1 MRIAIRK
8 YSYLFLA
15 CCLMSCSAHSWS
27 DKYKTF
33 KQNIIYNIANY
44 FGEVAYTHYSSNNYL
59 EAINYCEHKIELLEI
74 LIEEQNDTCTSTH
87 LTNYLSALNDLGY
100 LYSLN
105 NDYIHAEKYYLE
117 VLKIRKSTYGTKN
130 PDYATALSN
139 LGLLYAQNGNLTNAE
154 KYYLEALE
162 IRKEFHDDC
171 TLLLGILGTLYS
183 EMADFQKAEQCYTE
197 ALEIRKTSLGVNH
210 PDYAISLSN
219 LGTLYSKVGD
229 SQKAE
234 KYYLEALN
242 IRKSVLGVNHLD
254 YALSLNNLG
263 SYYLNMGDY
272 AQAEKYYIEAL
283 EIRKSSLEV
292 NHLDYAISLNNLGTL
307 YSKMGDF
314 QKAEEYY
321 VESLNIRKSVLGI
334 NHSDYAVSLHNL
346 ASHYH
351 DIGNY
356 KKAEKYYL
364 EALEIRK
371 STIGINHPD
380 YALSLNNL
388 GAIYA
393 ENGNFTKAKECYL
406 EAADIHYSIYGEF
419 HLKYATSLNNL
430 GSIYSDIGDY
440 KQAEKYYLEAL
451 NIRKSVL
458 GVNHPDYALSLNNL
472 GSIYSDIGDYKQA
485 EKYYLEALKIRKS
498 VLGINH
504 PDYALS
510 LNNLGSYYLNVGDY
524 AQAEKCYIEA
534 LEIRRLS
541 LGVNHPDYAVS
552 LHNLGTYY
560 SDIGNYK
567 KAETYYLEALEI
579 RKASFG
585 VNHPVYAISLSNL
598 GTLYSEVGNSPKA
611 EKYYL
616 KALELYKS
624 SIGTNNIEYAQ
635 LVDNVGGYYLSI
647 KDYDKSKKFHN
658 EALDIHKSIFGSNHP
673 NYALSL
679 NNLGVVYSYEK
690 EYAIAEKYYL
700 EALNIQKSVL
710 GINHTH
716 YVSSLDNVGKNY
728 LEQGCPKKAF
738 SYLALAFK
746 IQKESFEASLNYM
759 TEEERGA
766 YWKTKQHR
774 FNNLYPTFAYKY
786 HFSKPSISTFAYDNE
801 LFRKGLLLPSSN
813 IIRQSILESNDSILT
828 EQWNELVGTKQVI
841 MNLEEKEPT
850 STNLVHCKNQAD
862 SLEKIIT
869 KSSAIFRETKQQQ
882 SITWDSIQQY
892 LTPDEVAI
900 EYFIA
905 PLNEDSTMY
914 CALLL
919 RHDSQYPELI
929 PLCEEKEIVNCL
941 SQNRTN
947 DIYTFDTNSK
957 TIFNLIWDKIL
968 PQIHEGETIYFSP
981 AGLLHQIAIENIP
994 YDQTHTM
1001 SDVYTM
1007 VRLSSTRE
1015 IVKKDKSIKHHTATI
1030 YGGIFY
1036 DVDKTSLLAESRNY
1050 DTEDMFAYRS
1060 ISSTLPNRGSVLY
1073 LPGTKKEA
1081 ESIHSLLNSNNITS
1095 TLYTSSKANEES
1107 FKSLSGKHRNIL
1119 HIGTHG
1125 FYWEDSTARKQ
1136 DYFSQRIQLQML
1148 GDNQLQKPSI
1158 DPLTRCGLL
1167 FAGSNIALSG
1177 HSNDLPEGVQDGI
1190 LTAKEI
1196 SLMDLRDADL
1206 VVLSAC
1212 ETAKGD
1218 ITSEGIFGLQRA
1230 FKMAGV
1236 QTIIMSLWKVND
1248 QATQMLMTEF
1258 YTNWISKNQSK
1269 REAFKNAQ
1277 NTVRAKFEEPEYW
1290 AGFILLD

>member
-1 MRIAIRK
+1 M
-8 YSYLFLA
+8 L
-15 CCLMSCSAHSWS
+15 SCSANSLSH
-27 DKYKTF
+27 KYNTF
-33 KQNIIYNIANY
+33 KQNAIYSIAN
-44 FGEVAYTHYSSNNYL
+44 FIGGIAYSNYSAGNYSKAIDAYEYQIRLLDTLLLDLDDLSKSNTIKTDY
-59 EAINYCEHKIELLEI
+59 
-74 LIEEQNDTCTSTH
+74 
-87 LTNYLSALNDLGY
+87 AL
-100 LYSLN
+100 SLN
-105 NDYIHAEKYYLE
+105 NLGFLYSTIGELAIAEKHLVRALE
-117 VLKIRKSTYGTKN
+117 IRKNVLGEHH
-130 PDYATALSN
+130 PDYAISLNN
-139 LGLLYAQNGNLTNAE
+139 LGSHYSNIGNYTNAE
-154 KYYLEALE
+154 KYYLHALNKIKE
-162 IRKEFHDDC
+162 YSGENNLDYALCLNNLGALYADISDYTQAEKCYLKAFDIRKN
-171 TLLLGILGTLYS
+171 T
-183 EMADFQKAEQCYTE
+183 
-197 ALEIRKTSLGVNH
+197 LGVNH
-210 PDYAISLSN
+210 PDYAISLN
-219 LGTLYSKVGD
+219 NFGVLYANMGNYYLS
-229 SQKAE
+229 E
-234 KYYLEALN
+234 KYYLEALTLHKN
-242 IRKSVLGVNHLD
+242 IFGEHHPD
-254 YALSLNNLG
+254 YAMSLNNLG
-263 SYYLNMGDY
+263 SYYSNIGNYTEAEKCYLEAIEIYKIAFGRTHINYATLLNNLGYIYSMKNDY
-272 AQAEKYYIEAL
+272 IQAEKYYLEAS
-283 EIRKSSLEV
+283 EIRKNIFGEHHPGYAMSLNNLGSHYFDIGNYTEAKKCYLKALDIRKHTLGV
-292 NHLDYAISLNNLGTL
+292 NHPDYAISLNNLGL
-307 YSKMGDF
+307 HYS
-314 QKAEEYY
+314 
-321 VESLNIRKSVLGI
+321 GI
-334 NHSDYAVSLHNL
+334 SDYSE
-346 ASHYH
+346 
-351 DIGNY
+351 
-356 KKAEKYYL
+356 AEKYYL
-364 EALEIRK
+364 EALELQKNILGE
-371 STIGINHPD
+371 SHPN
-380 YALSLNNL
+380 YAVSLNNL
-388 GAIYA
+388 G
-393 ENGNFTKAKECYL
+393 
-406 EAADIHYSIYGEF
+406 
-419 HLKYATSLNNL
+419 
-430 GSIYSDIGDY
+430 
-440 KQAEKYYLEAL
+440 
-451 NIRKSVL
+451 
-458 GVNHPDYALSLNNL
+458 
-472 GSIYSDIGDYKQA
+472 
-485 EKYYLEALKIRKS
+485 
-498 VLGINH
+498 
-504 PDYALS
+504 
-510 LNNLGSYYLNVGDY
+510 
-524 AQAEKCYIEA
+524 
-534 LEIRRLS
+534 
-541 LGVNHPDYAVS
+541 
-552 LHNLGTYY
+552 
-560 SDIGNYK
+560 
-567 KAETYYLEALEI
+567 
-579 RKASFG
+579 
-585 VNHPVYAISLSNL
+585 
-598 GTLYSEVGNSPKA
+598 TLYIKLTD
-611 EKYYL
+611 Y
-616 KALELYKS
+616 
-624 SIGTNNIEYAQ
+624 NNAYIPLMQ
-635 LVDNVGGYYLSI
+635 S
-647 KDYDKSKKFHN
+647 F
-658 EALDIHKSIFGSNHP
+658 
-673 NYALSL
+673 
-679 NNLGVVYSYEK
+679 
-690 EYAIAEKYYL
+690 
-700 EALNIQKSVL
+700 NIQKSL
-710 GINHTH
+710 FL
-716 YVSSLDNVGKNY
+716 S
-728 LEQGCPKKAF
+728 
-738 SYLALAFK
+738 
-746 IQKESFEASLNYM
+746 SLNYT
-759 TEEERGA
+759 TEQEQKQ
-766 YWKTKQHR
+766 YWKTMQSK
-774 FNNLYPTFAYKY
+774 FDETYPIFAYKY

-801 LFRKGLLLPSSN
+801 LFRKGLLLSSFN
-813 IIRQSILESNDSILT
+813 IIRQSILESNDSILI

-850 STNLVHCKNQAD
+850 STNLVYYKNQAD
-862 SLEKIIT
+862 SLEKIVT

-892 LTPDEVAI
+892 LNPDEVAV

-1015 IVKKDKSIKHHTATI
+1015 MVKKDKNIKHHTATI

-1060 ISSTLPNRGSVLY
+1060 ISSTHPNRGSVLY
-1073 LPGTKKEA
+1073 LPGTKQEA

-1095 TLYTSSKANEES
+1095 TLYTASKANEES

-1125 FYWEDSTARKQ
+1125 FYWEDSTARKH
-1136 DYFSQRIQLQML
+1136 DYFSQRIQLQIL

-1258 YTNWISKNQSK
+1258 YTNWISKNLSK

>member
-1 MRIAIRK
+1 MKKILWILIGVIGSIGVCFIICLLWILFTGPLHKQLAFEYINAGAFGEATVELPQIENWEISDYVDPDSVISFVNYSKTINFPSSILDSLYVYVSSEYEILGEK
-8 YSYLFLA
+8 YHLENDYNNAFNIFDEQYIWNLSYLGNGHPKHI
-15 CCLMSCSAHSWS
+15 M
-27 DKYKTF
+27 
-33 KQNIIYNIANY
+33 
-44 FGEVAYTHYSSNNYL
+44 
-59 EAINYCEHKIELLEI
+59 LL
-74 LIEEQNDTCTSTH
+74 N
-87 LTNYLSALNDLGY
+87 
-100 LYSLN
+100 
-105 NDYIHAEKYYLE
+105 
-117 VLKIRKSTYGTKN
+117 
-130 PDYATALSN
+130 N
-139 LGLLYAQNGNLTNAE
+139 LGLLSSDIGNYVEAE
-154 KYYLEALE
+154 QYYIEALTSKQE
-162 IRKEFHDDC
+162 IVSFD
-171 TLLLGILGTLYS
+171 L
-183 EMADFQKAEQCYTE
+183 
-197 ALEIRKTSLGVNH
+197 
-210 PDYAISLSN
+210 DYATLLSN
-219 LGTLYSKVGD
+219 LGTLYTNLGD
-229 SQKAE
+229 YKRAE
-234 KYYLEALN
+234 KCHIDALN
-242 IRKSVLGVNHLD
+242 IRKSI
-254 YALSLNNLG
+254 
-263 SYYLNMGDY
+263 MGTNS
-272 AQAEKYYIEAL
+272 I
-283 EIRKSSLEV
+283 
-292 NHLDYAISLNNLGTL
+292 DYAISLNNLGTL
-307 YSKMGDF
+307 YCELGNYISAKKYF
-314 QKAEEYY
+314 I
-321 VESLNIRKSVLGI
+321 ESLNIKQTILGNLHLNCAVTLSNLGVLYG
-334 NHSDYAVSLHNL
+334 YMGE
-346 ASHYH
+346 YEE
-351 DIGNY
+351 
-356 KKAEKYYL
+356 AERYVL
-364 EALEIRK
+364 EALDIRK
-371 STIGINHPD
+371 HILGVNNVDYATSLHCLGSHRLGMGDYEQGEKYLLEALRIRKQVIGENHPD
-380 YALSLNNL
+380 YAISLNNLGTFYSQIGNYDKAENYHIKALDIRKSIFGTTHPEYASSISNLGSLYDKMGEHLKAEQYKLEALRIRERILEENHPDYITSLNNL
-388 GAIYA
+388 GAFYS
-393 ENGNFTKAKECYL
+393 NMGNYEQAKKYYQKAASICYS
-406 EAADIHYSIYGEF
+406 DTVNKP
-419 HLKYATSLNNL
+419 LKILVLNNL
-430 GSIYSDIGDY
+430 G
-440 KQAEKYYLEAL
+440 ELYL
-451 NIRKSVL
+451 VL
-458 GVNHPDYALSLNNL
+458 GDEINAYLCL
-472 GSIYSDIGDYKQA
+472 KQ
-485 EKYYLEALKIRKS
+485 
-498 VLGINH
+498 
-504 PDYALS
+504 
-510 LNNLGSYYLNVGDY
+510 
-524 AQAEKCYIEA
+524 
-534 LEIRRLS
+534 
-541 LGVNHPDYAVS
+541 
-552 LHNLGTYY
+552 
-560 SDIGNYK
+560 
-567 KAETYYLEALEI
+567 
-579 RKASFG
+579 SF
-585 VNHPVYAISLSNL
+585 
-598 GTLYSEVGNSPKA
+598 
-611 EKYYL
+611 
-616 KALELYKS
+616 
-624 SIGTNNIEYAQ
+624 
-635 LVDNVGGYYLSI
+635 
-647 KDYDKSKKFHN
+647 
-658 EALDIHKSIFGSNHP
+658 
-673 NYALSL
+673 
-679 NNLGVVYSYEK
+679 
-690 EYAIAEKYYL
+690 
-700 EALNIQKSVL
+700 NIQKSL
-710 GINHTH
+710 FL
-716 YVSSLDNVGKNY
+716 S
-728 LEQGCPKKAF
+728 
-738 SYLALAFK
+738 
-746 IQKESFEASLNYM
+746 SLNYM
-759 TEEERGA
+759 TEQQRKQ
-766 YWKTKQHR
+766 YWKTMQSK
-774 FNNLYPTFAYKY
+774 FDETYPIFAYKY
-786 HFSKPSISTFAYDNE
+786 HFSQPSISTFAYDNE
-801 LFRKGLLLPSSN
+801 LFRKGLLLFSSN
-813 IIRQSILESNDSILT
+813 IIRQSILDSNDSILI
-828 EQWNELVGTKQVI
+828 EQWNELRGTKQAI
-841 MNLEEKEPT
+841 MNLEEKDPN
-850 STNLVHCKNQAD
+850 STNLVHYKNQAD

-892 LTPDEVAI
+892 LSPDEVAI

-1015 IVKKDKSIKHHTATI
+1015 IVKKNKSIKHHTATI

-1050 DTEDMFAYRS
+1050 DTEDMFTYRS

-1081 ESIHSLLNSNNITS
+1081 ESIYSLLNSNNITS
-1095 TLYTSSKANEES
+1095 TLYTASKANEES

-1258 YTNWISKNQSK
+1258 YTNWITKNQSK

>member
-1 MRIAIRK
+1 MQK
-8 YSYLFLA
+8 LLLQF
-15 CCLMSCSAHSWS
+15 CCLIISTLSLAQNSEAYKHSTIDAINRGDYESALSYIDKVENWHVDYVCNISSAMSFLQYMDSINYKSFSADSLCIYIGKEIQSAGHQYFQTNKFEEALHSYMLQAEL
-27 DKYKTF
+27 YKHHIGIFHPEFATSLH
-33 KQNIIYNIANY
+33 NIGIVYIHLRHYKEAEEYLSIACKLRKNI
-44 FGEVAYTHYSSNNYL
+44 FGSNN
-59 EAINYCEHKIELLEI
+59 I
-74 LIEEQNDTCTSTH
+74 
-87 LTNYLSALNDLGY
+87 
-100 LYSLN
+100 
-105 NDYIHAEKYYLE
+105 
-117 VLKIRKSTYGTKN
+117 
-130 PDYATALSN
+130 
-139 LGLLYAQNGNLTNAE
+139 
-154 KYYLEALE
+154 
-162 IRKEFHDDC
+162 
-171 TLLLGILGTLYS
+171 
-183 EMADFQKAEQCYTE
+183 
-197 ALEIRKTSLGVNH
+197 
-210 PDYAISLSN
+210 DYAISLEGLAGVYIETKNYDKAETYLLESLVIQKN
-219 LGTLYSKVGD
+219 NTDITTNLDFANTLNTLGHLYQSTKNYKKAKEFLYEALKIRQEVLGTSNNTYAITLANIGICCHNLNDYKS
-229 SQKAE
+229 AE
-234 KYYLEALN
+234 KHLLIALDILRNNNNDDYTASTSNSLGVLYNDLGRYSTAKKYLFEALEMRKCIYGLEHSIYAETLHDISVLYYDNGDYQSAKAYAVQAMKIRKNTLGTSHPDYVTSLQGLAHTYSSLGDYPTAIKYYTEALN
-242 IRKSVLGVNHLD
+242 IQNTIFGKINRNYASSLNGLGICYFYMENFNIAEQYLLEGLRIRRNILPISHVEHI
-254 YALSLNNLG
+254 LSLNNLG
-263 SYYLNMGDY
+263 LFYN
-272 AQAEKYYIEAL
+272 A
-283 EIRKSSLEV
+283 
-292 NHLDYAISLNNLGTL
+292 
-307 YSKMGDF
+307 
-314 QKAEEYY
+314 
-321 VESLNIRKSVLGI
+321 
-334 NHSDYAVSLHNL
+334 
-346 ASHYH
+346 
-351 DIGNY
+351 IGNY
-356 KKAEKYYL
+356 QEAENYLL
-364 EALEIRK
+364 EALRIQESSEDVRDIDF
-371 STIGINHPD
+371 SNTLNSLGAFYTSIGD
-380 YALSLNNL
+380 YKIAIKYFSMALKILERTENSFDKIATLNNL
-388 GAIYA
+388 GAIYN
-393 ENGNFTKAKECYL
+393 ELQN
-406 EAADIHYSIYGEF
+406 YSISEKYLLRALDIFKRNEILTPDYTTLLNNIGCLYMDMAIYNEARTYLHEALEF
-419 HLKYATSLNNL
+419 HGQQFGTSNLTCATIRNNL
-430 GSIYSDIGDY
+430 GMLYDIIG
-440 KQAEKYYLEAL
+440 EKYDAKIHFAKAL
-451 NIRKSVL
+451 DIRKSIL
-458 GVNHPDYALSLNNL
+458 GVTHPDYASSLNN
-472 GSIYSDIGDYKQA
+472 IGC
-485 EKYYLEALKIRKS
+485 YYAF
-498 VLGINH
+498 H
-504 PDYALS
+504 
-510 LNNLGSYYLNVGDY
+510 
-524 AQAEKCYIEA
+524 
-534 LEIRRLS
+534 
-541 LGVNHPDYAVS
+541 
-552 LHNLGTYY
+552 
-560 SDIGNYK
+560 GNYDV
-567 KAETYYLEALEI
+567 AESYFTD
-579 RKASFG
+579 ASK
-585 VNHPVYAISLSNL
+585 I
-598 GTLYSEVGNSPKA
+598 
-611 EKYYL
+611 
-616 KALELYKS
+616 
-624 SIGTNNIEYAQ
+624 
-635 LVDNVGGYYLSI
+635 
-647 KDYDKSKKFHN
+647 SKKYF
-658 EALDIHKSIFGSNHP
+658 
-673 NYALSL
+673 
-679 NNLGVVYSYEK
+679 
-690 EYAIAEKYYL
+690 
-700 EALNIQKSVL
+700 
-710 GINHTH
+710 TH
-716 YVSSLDNVGKNY
+716 
-728 LEQGCPKKAF
+728 
-738 SYLALAFK
+738 
-746 IQKESFEASLNYM
+746 SLNYL
-759 TEEERGA
+759 TEKQRKL
-766 YWKTKQHR
+766 YWETEQSR
-774 FNNLYPTFAYKY
+774 FNNIYPIYVYKY

-801 LFRKGLLLPSSN
+801 LFRKGLLLSSSN
-813 IIRQSILESNDSILT
+813 IIRQSILESNDSILI
-828 EQWNELVGTKQVI
+828 EQWNELVGIKQVI
-841 MNLEEKEPT
+841 MNLEEKDPT
-850 STNLVHCKNQAD
+850 STNLVHYKNQAD

-892 LTPDEVAI
+892 LSPDEVAI

-957 TIFNLIWDKIL
+957 TIFNLIWDKIASK
-968 PQIHEGETIYFSP
+968 IHEGETIYFSP

-1015 IVKKDKSIKHHTATI
+1015 IAKKDKSIKHHTATI

-1050 DTEDMFAYRS
+1050 DTEDMFTYRS

-1081 ESIHSLLNSNNITS
+1081 ESIYSLLNSNNITS
-1095 TLYTSSKANEES
+1095 TLYTASKANEES

>member
-1 MRIAIRK
+1 MRNVIRK
-8 YSYLFLA
+8 YGYLLLA
-15 CCLMSCSAHSWS
+15 CCLMSCSAHSLPER
-27 DKYKTF
+27 YKKI
-33 KQNIIYNIANY
+33 KQNTIYYIANFVADIASVNSSSGNYTKAVNY
-44 FGEVAYTHYSSNNYL
+44 FEYQKY
-59 EAINYCEHKIELLEI
+59 LLET
-74 LIEEQNDTCTSTH
+74 LLSQENDVHTNNVYLTDYRLS
-87 LTNYLSALNDLGY
+87 LTNLGY
-100 LYSLN
+100 LYFKIGDYVHAKQYFLEVLENKKDILGQENPSYAIVLN
-105 NDYIHAEKYYLE
+105 NLADLYSQMGDYEQAERYYLEALGIIKKALGRNHLDYAAVLNNLAVHYFEIGNYNQAEKYYLE
-117 VLKIRKSTYGTKN
+117 VTPTFLSLYGSNSSEYAVLLNNLGVLYFKMGDFLQTEKYYIEALAIRKSVLGVGHIDYITSLNCLGNFYSEVGNYYQSEKYFLEALELSKTALNVDDLYLSRTLSGLGVLYAKIGN
-130 PDYATALSN
+130 YELAKRYFLATLEIRKDVLGMYTPDYSFSLSN
-139 LGLLYAQNGNLTNAE
+139 LGNLYLEIGDYENAEKVLWDALEIIKTVLGQNHPDYASSLNNLGVYYSNIGDYEQAE

-162 IRKEFHDDC
+162 I
-171 TLLLGILGTLYS
+171 
-183 EMADFQKAEQCYTE
+183 Q
-197 ALEIRKTSLGVNH
+197 
-210 PDYAISLSN
+210 
-219 LGTLYSKVGD
+219 
-229 SQKAE
+229 
-234 KYYLEALN
+234 
-242 IRKSVLGVNHLD
+242 
-254 YALSLNNLG
+254 
-263 SYYLNMGDY
+263 
-272 AQAEKYYIEAL
+272 
-283 EIRKSSLEV
+283 
-292 NHLDYAISLNNLGTL
+292 
-307 YSKMGDF
+307 
-314 QKAEEYY
+314 
-321 VESLNIRKSVLGI
+321 KSVLGI
-334 NHSDYAVSLHNL
+334 NHPNYASSLNDLGVYYSNIGDYDQS
-346 ASHYH
+346 
-351 DIGNY
+351 
-356 KKAEKYYL
+356 EKYYL
-364 EALEIRK
+364 EALEIQKR
-371 STIGINHPD
+371 
-380 YALSLNNL
+380 
-388 GAIYA
+388 
-393 ENGNFTKAKECYL
+393 
-406 EAADIHYSIYGEF
+406 
-419 HLKYATSLNNL
+419 
-430 GSIYSDIGDY
+430 
-440 KQAEKYYLEAL
+440 
-451 NIRKSVL
+451 
-458 GVNHPDYALSLNNL
+458 
-472 GSIYSDIGDYKQA
+472 
-485 EKYYLEALKIRKS
+485 

-504 PDYALS
+504 PNYASS
-510 LNNLGSYYLNVGDY
+510 LND
-524 AQAEKCYIEA
+524 
-534 LEIRRLS
+534 
-541 LGVNHPDYAVS
+541 LGV
-552 LHNLGTYY
+552 YY
-560 SDIGNYK
+560 
-567 KAETYYLEALEI
+567 
-579 RKASFG
+579 
-585 VNHPVYAISLSNL
+585 
-598 GTLYSEVGNSPKA
+598 
-611 EKYYL
+611 
-616 KALELYKS
+616 S
-624 SIGTNNIEYAQ
+624 SIGDHELANS
-635 LVDNVGGYYLSI
+635 YLTS
-647 KDYDKSKKFHN
+647 SCC
-658 EALDIHKSIFGSNHP
+658 
-673 NYALSL
+673 
-679 NNLGVVYSYEK
+679 
-690 EYAIAEKYYL
+690 
-700 EALNIQKSVL
+700 IQKQL
-710 GINHTH
+710 FL
-716 YVSSLDNVGKNY
+716 SSLD
-728 LEQGCPKKAF
+728 
-738 SYLALAFK
+738 
-746 IQKESFEASLNYM
+746 YM
-759 TEEERGA
+759 TENQRMQF
-766 YWKTKQHR
+766 WKTMQSK
-774 FNNLYPTFAYKY
+774 FDETYPIFTYKY

-801 LFRKGLLLPSSN
+801 LFRKGLLLSSSN
-813 IIRQSILESNDSILT
+813 IIRQSILGSYDSILIK
-828 EQWNELVGTKQVI
+828 QWNELVGIKQVI

-850 STNLVHCKNQAD
+850 STNLAHYKNQAD
-862 SLEKIIT
+862 SLEKIVT

-892 LTPDEVAI
+892 LNPDEVAI

-941 SQNRTN
+941 SHNQTN

-1015 IVKKDKSIKHHTATI
+1015 IVKKDKNIKHHTATI

-1060 ISSTLPNRGSVLY
+1060 ISSTYPNRGSVLY
-1073 LPGTKKEA
+1073 LPGTKQEA

-1095 TLYTSSKANEES
+1095 TLYTASKANEES

>member
-1 MRIAIRK
+1 MV
-8 YSYLFLA
+8 L
-15 CCLMSCSAHSWS
+15 
-27 DKYKTF
+27 
-33 KQNIIYNIANY
+33 NIKKEILEYTHLDY
-44 FGEVAYTHYSSNNYL
+44 AYT
-59 EAINYCEHKIELLEI
+59 
-74 LIEEQNDTCTSTH
+74 
-87 LTNYLSALNDLGY
+87 LN
-100 LYSLN
+100 
-105 NDYIHAEKYYLE
+105 
-117 VLKIRKSTYGTKN
+117 
-130 PDYATALSN
+130 
-139 LGLLYAQNGNLTNAE
+139 
-154 KYYLEALE
+154 
-162 IRKEFHDDC
+162 
-171 TLLLGILGTLYS
+171 
-183 EMADFQKAEQCYTE
+183 
-197 ALEIRKTSLGVNH
+197 SLGSLYLKTG
-210 PDYAISLSN
+210 DYLR
-219 LGTLYSKVGD
+219 
-229 SQKAE
+229 AE

-242 IRKSVLGVNHLD
+242 IRKSTLGVNHPE
-254 YALSLNNLG
+254 YATILHNLG
-263 SYYLNMGDY
+263 SLYVEMENYKIAESYISESMDINRMVLGSNHPEYAADVNSLGAFYFHIGEYGKAENCYLEALSIRESILGSDHPDCANSLSGLGTLY
-272 AQAEKYYIEAL
+272 TTIGNYVKAEKYFLKAL
-283 EIRKSSLEV
+283 NIRKSTLGV
-292 NHLDYAISLNNLGTL
+292 NHSDYAISLNNLGTL
-307 YSKMGDF
+307 YIT
-314 QKAEEYY
+314 
-321 VESLNIRKSVLGI
+321 LI
-334 NHSDYAVSLHNL
+334 DYNSA
-346 ASHYH
+346 
-351 DIGNY
+351 
-356 KKAEKYYL
+356 YL
-364 EALEIRK
+364 PLM
-371 STIGINHPD
+371 
-380 YALSLNNL
+380 
-388 GAIYA
+388 
-393 ENGNFTKAKECYL
+393 
-406 EAADIHYSIYGEF
+406 
-419 HLKYATSLNNL
+419 
-430 GSIYSDIGDY
+430 
-440 KQAEKYYLEAL
+440 Q
-451 NIRKSVL
+451 
-458 GVNHPDYALSLNNL
+458 
-472 GSIYSDIGDYKQA
+472 
-485 EKYYLEALKIRKS
+485 
-498 VLGINH
+498 
-504 PDYALS
+504 
-510 LNNLGSYYLNVGDY
+510 
-524 AQAEKCYIEA
+524 
-534 LEIRRLS
+534 
-541 LGVNHPDYAVS
+541 
-552 LHNLGTYY
+552 
-560 SDIGNYK
+560 
-567 KAETYYLEALEI
+567 
-579 RKASFG
+579 SF
-585 VNHPVYAISLSNL
+585 
-598 GTLYSEVGNSPKA
+598 
-611 EKYYL
+611 
-616 KALELYKS
+616 
-624 SIGTNNIEYAQ
+624 
-635 LVDNVGGYYLSI
+635 
-647 KDYDKSKKFHN
+647 
-658 EALDIHKSIFGSNHP
+658 
-673 NYALSL
+673 
-679 NNLGVVYSYEK
+679 
-690 EYAIAEKYYL
+690 
-700 EALNIQKSVL
+700 NIQKSL
-710 GINHTH
+710 FL
-716 YVSSLDNVGKNY
+716 S
-728 LEQGCPKKAF
+728 
-738 SYLALAFK
+738 
-746 IQKESFEASLNYM
+746 SLNYM
-759 TEEERGA
+759 TEQQRKQ
-766 YWKTKQHR
+766 YWKTMQPQ
-774 FNNLYPTFAYKY
+774 FDSMYPTFSYRRY
-786 HFSKPSISTFAYDNE
+786 FSTPSISTFAYDNE
-801 LFRKGLLLPSSN
+801 LFKKGLLLSSSN
-813 IIRQSILESNDSILT
+813 TIRQSILGSNDSILIK
-828 EQWNELVGTKQVI
+828 QWNELVGLKQVI

-850 STNLVHCKNQAD
+850 SINLVHYKNQAD
-862 SLEKIIT
+862 SLEKIVT
-869 KSSAIFRETKQQQ
+869 KSSAIFRETKKQQ

-1015 IVKKDKSIKHHTATI
+1015 IVKKDKNIKHHTATI

-1081 ESIHSLLNSNNITS
+1081 ESIYSLLNSNNITS
-1095 TLYTSSKANEES
+1095 TLYTASKANEES

-1177 HSNDLPEGVQDGI
+1177 HSNDLPEGVKDGI

>member
-1 MRIAIRK
+1 M
-8 YSYLFLA
+8 
-15 CCLMSCSAHSWS
+15 
-27 DKYKTF
+27 
-33 KQNIIYNIANY
+33 
-44 FGEVAYTHYSSNNYL
+44 
-59 EAINYCEHKIELLEI
+59 
-74 LIEEQNDTCTSTH
+74 
-87 LTNYLSALNDLGY
+87 
-100 LYSLN
+100 
-105 NDYIHAEKYYLE
+105 
-117 VLKIRKSTYGTKN
+117 
-130 PDYATALSN
+130 
-139 LGLLYAQNGNLTNAE
+139 
-154 KYYLEALE
+154 
-162 IRKEFHDDC
+162 
-171 TLLLGILGTLYS
+171 
-183 EMADFQKAEQCYTE
+183 
-197 ALEIRKTSLGVNH
+197 
-210 PDYAISLSN
+210 
-219 LGTLYSKVGD
+219 
-229 SQKAE
+229 
-234 KYYLEALN
+234 EALN
-242 IRKSVLGVNHLD
+242 IRKSVLG
-254 YALSLNNLG
+254 
-263 SYYLNMGDY
+263 
-272 AQAEKYYIEAL
+272 I
-283 EIRKSSLEV
+283 
-292 NHLDYAISLNNLGTL
+292 
-307 YSKMGDF
+307 
-314 QKAEEYY
+314 
-321 VESLNIRKSVLGI
+321 
-334 NHSDYAVSLHNL
+334 
-346 ASHYH
+346 
-351 DIGNY
+351 
-356 KKAEKYYL
+356 
-364 EALEIRK
+364 
-371 STIGINHPD
+371 
-380 YALSLNNL
+380 
-388 GAIYA
+388 
-393 ENGNFTKAKECYL
+393 
-406 EAADIHYSIYGEF
+406 
-419 HLKYATSLNNL
+419 
-430 GSIYSDIGDY
+430 
-440 KQAEKYYLEAL
+440 
-451 NIRKSVL
+451 
-458 GVNHPDYALSLNNL
+458 NHPDYALSLNNL

-485 EKYYLEALKIRKS
+485 EKYYLEAL
-498 VLGINH
+498 
-504 PDYALS
+504 
-510 LNNLGSYYLNVGDY
+510 
-524 AQAEKCYIEA
+524 
-534 LEIRRLS
+534 EIRRSS
-541 LGVNHPDYAVS
+541 LGVNHPGYAVS

-560 SDIGNYK
+560 SAIGNYK
-567 KAETYYLEALEI
+567 KAEMYYLEALEI

-624 SIGTNNIEYAQ
+624 SIGTHNIEYAQ
-635 LVDNVGGYYLSI
+635 LVDNLGGYYLSI
-647 KDYDKSKKFHN
+647 TDYDKSKKFHI
-658 EALDIHKSIFGSNHP
+658 EALEIRKAIFGTKHP
-673 NYALSL
+673 DYALSL

-710 GINHTH
+710 GINHIH

-728 LEQGCPKKAF
+728 LEQGYPKKAF
-738 SYLALAFK
+738 SYLARAFK
-746 IQKESFEASLNYM
+746 IQKESFEASLHYM
-759 TEEERGA
+759 TEEEREA

-786 HFSKPSISTFAYDNE
+786 HFSNPSISTFAYDNE
-801 LFRKGLLLPSSN
+801 LFRKGLLLSSSN
-813 IIRQSILESNDSILT
+813 IIRQSILESNDSRLI
-828 EQWNELVGTKQVI
+828 EQWNELVGIKQVI
-841 MNLEEKEPT
+841 MNLEEKDPT
-850 STNLVHCKNQAD
+850 STNLAHYKNQAD
-862 SLEKIIT
+862 SLEKIVT

-892 LTPDEVAI
+892 LNPDEVAI

-994 YDQTHTM
+994 YDQTHSM

-1015 IVKKDKSIKHHTATI
+1015 IVKKDKNIKHHTATI

-1060 ISSTLPNRGSVLY
+1060 ISSTLPNRGPVLY

-1081 ESIHSLLNSNNITS
+1081 ETIHSLLNSNNITS
-1095 TLYTSSKANEES
+1095 TLYTASEANEES

-1125 FYWEDSTARKQ
+1125 FYWEDTTARKQ

-1148 GDNQLQKPSI
+1148 GDNQLQKPTI

>member
-1 MRIAIRK
+1 MKKILWILIGIIGSILVSIIICLLLILNVS
-8 YSYLFLA
+8 SYKQ
-15 CCLMSCSAHSWS
+15 SAFESINAGEF
-27 DKYKTF
+27 DK
-33 KQNIIYNIANY
+33 A
-44 FGEVAYTHYSSNNYL
+44 A
-59 EAINYCEHKIELLEI
+59 IELLQIEKWEISDYVDPDSVISFVNYSKTINFPSSILDSLYVYVSSEYEI
-74 LIEEQNDTCTSTH
+74 LGEKYH
-87 LTNYLSALNDLGY
+87 LE
-100 LYSLN
+100 
-105 NDYIHAEKYYLE
+105 NDYNNAFNIFDEQYIWNLSYLGNGHPKHIM
-117 VLKIRKSTYGTKN
+117 LLN
-130 PDYATALSN
+130 N
-139 LGLLYAQNGNLTNAE
+139 LGLLSSDIGNYVEAE
-154 KYYLEALE
+154 QYYIEALTSKQE
-162 IRKEFHDDC
+162 IVSFD
-171 TLLLGILGTLYS
+171 L
-183 EMADFQKAEQCYTE
+183 
-197 ALEIRKTSLGVNH
+197 
-210 PDYAISLSN
+210 DYATLLSN
-219 LGTLYSKVGD
+219 LGTLYTNLGD
-229 SQKAE
+229 YKRAE
-234 KYYLEALN
+234 KCHIDALN
-242 IRKSVLGVNHLD
+242 IRKSI
-254 YALSLNNLG
+254 
-263 SYYLNMGDY
+263 MGTNS
-272 AQAEKYYIEAL
+272 I
-283 EIRKSSLEV
+283 
-292 NHLDYAISLNNLGTL
+292 DYAISLNNLGTL
-307 YSKMGDF
+307 YCELGNYISAKKYF
-314 QKAEEYY
+314 I
-321 VESLNIRKSVLGI
+321 ESLNIKQTILGNLHLNCAVTLSNLGVLYG
-334 NHSDYAVSLHNL
+334 YMGE
-346 ASHYH
+346 YEE
-351 DIGNY
+351 
-356 KKAEKYYL
+356 AERYVL
-364 EALEIRK
+364 EALDIRRHILGVNNVDYATSLHCLGSHRLGMGDYEQGEKYLLEALRIRK
-371 STIGINHPD
+371 QVIGENHPD
-380 YALSLNNL
+380 YAISLNNLGTFYSQIGNYDKAENYHIKALDIRKSIFGTTHPEYASSISNLGSLYDKMGEHLKAEQYKLEALRIRERILEENHPDYITSLNNL
-388 GAIYA
+388 GAFYS
-393 ENGNFTKAKECYL
+393 NMGNYEQAKKYYQKAASICYS
-406 EAADIHYSIYGEF
+406 DTVNKP
-419 HLKYATSLNNL
+419 LKILVLNNL
-430 GSIYSDIGDY
+430 G
-440 KQAEKYYLEAL
+440 ELYL
-451 NIRKSVL
+451 VL
-458 GVNHPDYALSLNNL
+458 GDEINAYLCL
-472 GSIYSDIGDYKQA
+472 KQ
-485 EKYYLEALKIRKS
+485 
-498 VLGINH
+498 
-504 PDYALS
+504 
-510 LNNLGSYYLNVGDY
+510 
-524 AQAEKCYIEA
+524 
-534 LEIRRLS
+534 
-541 LGVNHPDYAVS
+541 
-552 LHNLGTYY
+552 
-560 SDIGNYK
+560 
-567 KAETYYLEALEI
+567 
-579 RKASFG
+579 SF
-585 VNHPVYAISLSNL
+585 
-598 GTLYSEVGNSPKA
+598 
-611 EKYYL
+611 
-616 KALELYKS
+616 
-624 SIGTNNIEYAQ
+624 
-635 LVDNVGGYYLSI
+635 
-647 KDYDKSKKFHN
+647 
-658 EALDIHKSIFGSNHP
+658 
-673 NYALSL
+673 
-679 NNLGVVYSYEK
+679 
-690 EYAIAEKYYL
+690 
-700 EALNIQKSVL
+700 NIQKSL
-710 GINHTH
+710 FL
-716 YVSSLDNVGKNY
+716 S
-728 LEQGCPKKAF
+728 
-738 SYLALAFK
+738 
-746 IQKESFEASLNYM
+746 SLNYM
-759 TEEERGA
+759 TEQQRKQ
-766 YWKTKQHR
+766 YWKTMQSK
-774 FNNLYPTFAYKY
+774 FDETYPIFAYKY
-786 HFSKPSISTFAYDNE
+786 HFSQPSISTFAYDNE
-801 LFRKGLLLPSSN
+801 LFRKGLLLFSSN
-813 IIRQSILESNDSILT
+813 IIRQSILDSNDSILI
-828 EQWNELVGTKQVI
+828 EQWNELRGTKQAI
-841 MNLEEKEPT
+841 MNLEEKDPN
-850 STNLVHCKNQAD
+850 STNLVHYKNQAD

-892 LTPDEVAI
+892 LSPDEVAI

-1015 IVKKDKSIKHHTATI
+1015 IVKKNKSIKHHTATI

-1050 DTEDMFAYRS
+1050 DTEDMFTYRS

-1081 ESIHSLLNSNNITS
+1081 ESIYSLLNSNNITS
-1095 TLYTSSKANEES
+1095 TLYTASKANEES

-1258 YTNWISKNQSK
+1258 YTNWITKNQSK

>member
-15 CCLMSCSAHSWS
+15 CCLMSCSAHSLPER
-27 DKYKTF
+27 YKKI
-33 KQNIIYNIANY
+33 KQNTIYYIAN
-44 FGEVAYTHYSSNNYL
+44 FVADIASVNSSSGNYTKAVNYY
-59 EAINYCEHKIELLEI
+59 EYQKYLLET
-74 LIEEQNDTCTSTH
+74 LLSQENDVYTNNIYLTDYRSS
-87 LTNYLSALNDLGY
+87 LTNLGY
-100 LYSLN
+100 LYFKIGDYVHAKQYFLEVLENKKDILGQENPSYAIVLN
-105 NDYIHAEKYYLE
+105 NLADLYSQMGDYEQAERYYLEALGIIKKALGRNHLDYAAVLNNLAVHYFEIGNYVQAEKYYLE
-117 VLKIRKSTYGTKN
+117 VLKTQK
-130 PDYATALSN
+130 
-139 LGLLYAQNGNLTNAE
+139 
-154 KYYLEALE
+154 
-162 IRKEFHDDC
+162 
-171 TLLLGILGTLYS
+171 TLLGMY
-183 EMADFQKAEQCYTE
+183 
-197 ALEIRKTSLGVNH
+197 H
-210 PDYAISLSN
+210 P
-219 LGTLYSKVGD
+219 
-229 SQKAE
+229 
-234 KYYLEALN
+234 
-242 IRKSVLGVNHLD
+242 
-254 YALSLNNLG
+254 
-263 SYYLNMGDY
+263 
-272 AQAEKYYIEAL
+272 
-283 EIRKSSLEV
+283 
-292 NHLDYAISLNNLGTL
+292 DYAISLNNLGAL
-307 YSKMGDF
+307 YIK
-314 QKAEEYY
+314 
-321 VESLNIRKSVLGI
+321 
-334 NHSDYAVSLHNL
+334 
-346 ASHYH
+346 
-351 DIGNY
+351 IGNFIQ
-356 KKAEKYYL
+356 AEKYYL
-364 EALEIRK
+364 AALKIRGTTLGFNHVDYITSLNSLGNYYSEIGNYNCAEKYFLEALKLTDTNNLNFSRALSGLGVLYAKMGNYELAEKYLSETLKNRQTALGINHLDYANSLNNLASLYFTINNYIQAEKYYLIALEIRK
-371 STIGINHPD
+371 S
-380 YALSLNNL
+380 S
-388 GAIYA
+388 
-393 ENGNFTKAKECYL
+393 
-406 EAADIHYSIYGEF
+406 
-419 HLKYATSLNNL
+419 
-430 GSIYSDIGDY
+430 
-440 KQAEKYYLEAL
+440 
-451 NIRKSVL
+451 
-458 GVNHPDYALSLNNL
+458 
-472 GSIYSDIGDYKQA
+472 
-485 EKYYLEALKIRKS
+485 
-498 VLGINH
+498 LGINH
-504 PDYALS
+504 PDYAHS
-510 LNNLGSYYLNVGDY
+510 LNDLGVYYFNLGDYL
-524 AQAEKCYIEA
+524 QAEKYHLNA
-534 LEIRRLS
+534 LEIRKSS
-541 LGVNHPDYAVS
+541 LGINHPDYVAS
-552 LHNLGTYY
+552 LNHLGVYY
-560 SDIGNYK
+560 CETGNYK
-567 KAETYYLEALEI
+567 KACSYLTS
-579 RKASFG
+579 SFS
-585 VNHPVYAISLSNL
+585 IQKQLFL
-598 GTLYSEVGNSPKA
+598 
-611 EKYYL
+611 
-616 KALELYKS
+616 S
-624 SIGTNNIEYAQ
+624 SI
-635 LVDNVGGYYLSI
+635 D
-647 KDYDKSKKFHN
+647 H
-658 EALDIHKSIFGSNHP
+658 
-673 NYALSL
+673 
-679 NNLGVVYSYEK
+679 
-690 EYAIAEKYYL
+690 
-700 EALNIQKSVL
+700 
-710 GINHTH
+710 
-716 YVSSLDNVGKNY
+716 
-728 LEQGCPKKAF
+728 
-738 SYLALAFK
+738 
-746 IQKESFEASLNYM
+746 M
-759 TEEERGA
+759 TECQRTE
-766 YWKTKQHR
+766 YWETKYR
-774 FNNLYPTFAYKY
+774 SSFDYAYPTFAYKY

-801 LFRKGLLLPSSN
+801 LFRKGLLLSSSN
-813 IIRQSILESNDSILT
+813 IIRQSILESNDSILI
-828 EQWNELVGTKQVI
+828 EQWNELVGIKQVI
-841 MNLEEKEPT
+841 MNLEEKDPN
-850 STNLVHCKNQAD
+850 STNLVHYKNQAD

-892 LTPDEVAI
+892 LSPDEVAI

-1036 DVDKTSLLAESRNY
+1036 DIDKTSLLAESRNY

-1060 ISSTLPNRGSVLY
+1060 ISSTHPNRGSVLY
-1073 LPGTKKEA
+1073 LPGTKQEA

-1095 TLYTSSKANEES
+1095 TLYTASKANEES

>member
-27 DKYKTF
+27 DKYKIF

-44 FGEVAYTHYSSNNYL
+44 FGEVAYTHYSSNNYI
-59 EAINYCEHKIELLEI
+59 EAINYCEHKIEWLEI
-74 LIEEQNDTCTSTH
+74 LIKEQNDTCTSAH

-171 TLLLGILGTLYS
+171 TLLLGILGTLYC
-183 EMADFQKAEQCYTE
+183 EMADFQKAEQCYIE

-234 KYYLEALN
+234 KYYIEALN
-242 IRKSVLGVNHLD
+242 
-254 YALSLNNLG
+254 
-263 SYYLNMGDY
+263 
-272 AQAEKYYIEAL
+272 
-283 EIRKSSLEV
+283 
-292 NHLDYAISLNNLGTL
+292 
-307 YSKMGDF
+307 
-314 QKAEEYY
+314 
-321 VESLNIRKSVLGI
+321 
-334 NHSDYAVSLHNL
+334 
-346 ASHYH
+346 
-351 DIGNY
+351 
-356 KKAEKYYL
+356 
-364 EALEIRK
+364 
-371 STIGINHPD
+371 
-380 YALSLNNL
+380 
-388 GAIYA
+388 
-393 ENGNFTKAKECYL
+393 
-406 EAADIHYSIYGEF
+406 
-419 HLKYATSLNNL
+419 
-430 GSIYSDIGDY
+430 
-440 KQAEKYYLEAL
+440 
-451 NIRKSVL
+451 
-458 GVNHPDYALSLNNL
+458 
-472 GSIYSDIGDYKQA
+472 
-485 EKYYLEALKIRKS
+485 IRKS

-635 LVDNVGGYYLSI
+635 LVDNLGGYYLSI

-700 EALNIQKSVL
+700 EALNIQKLVL

-728 LEQGCPKKAF
+728 LEQGCPQKAF

-786 HFSKPSISTFAYDNE
+786 HFSQPSISTFAYDNE
-801 LFRKGLLLPSSN
+801 LFRKGLLLSSSN
-813 IIRQSILESNDSILT
+813 IIRQSILGSYDSILIK
-828 EQWNELVGTKQVI
+828 QWNELVGIKQVI

-850 STNLVHCKNQAD
+850 STNLVHYKNQAD
-862 SLEKIIT
+862 SLEKIVT

-882 SITWDSIQQY
+882 SITWDSIRQY

-1015 IVKKDKSIKHHTATI
+1015 IVKKDKNIKHHTATI

-1073 LPGTKKEA
+1073 LPGTKQEA

-1095 TLYTSSKANEES
+1095 TLYTASKANEES

>member
-1 MRIAIRK
+1 MKKILWILIGIIGSILVSVIICLLLILNVS
-8 YSYLFLA
+8 SYKQ
-15 CCLMSCSAHSWS
+15 SAFENINAGEF
-27 DKYKTF
+27 DK
-33 KQNIIYNIANY
+33 A
-44 FGEVAYTHYSSNNYL
+44 A
-59 EAINYCEHKIELLEI
+59 IELLQIEKWEISDYVDPDSVISFVNYSKTINFPSSILDSLYVYVSSEYEI
-74 LIEEQNDTCTSTH
+74 LGEKYH
-87 LTNYLSALNDLGY
+87 LE
-100 LYSLN
+100 
-105 NDYIHAEKYYLE
+105 NDYNNAFNIFDEQYIWNLSYLGNGHPKHIM
-117 VLKIRKSTYGTKN
+117 LLN
-130 PDYATALSN
+130 N
-139 LGLLYAQNGNLTNAE
+139 LGLLSSDIGNYVEAE
-154 KYYLEALE
+154 QYYIEALTRKQE
-162 IRKEFHDDC
+162 IVSFD
-171 TLLLGILGTLYS
+171 L
-183 EMADFQKAEQCYTE
+183 
-197 ALEIRKTSLGVNH
+197 
-210 PDYAISLSN
+210 DYATLLSN
-219 LGTLYSKVGD
+219 LGTLYTNLGD
-229 SQKAE
+229 YKRAE
-234 KYYLEALN
+234 KCHIDALN
-242 IRKSVLGVNHLD
+242 IRKSILGTN
-254 YALSLNNLG
+254 S
-263 SYYLNMGDY
+263 
-272 AQAEKYYIEAL
+272 I
-283 EIRKSSLEV
+283 
-292 NHLDYAISLNNLGTL
+292 DYAISLNNLGTL
-307 YSKMGDF
+307 YCELGNYISAKKYF
-314 QKAEEYY
+314 I
-321 VESLNIRKSVLGI
+321 ESLNIKQTILGNLHLNCAVTLSNLGVLYG
-334 NHSDYAVSLHNL
+334 YMGE
-346 ASHYH
+346 YEE
-351 DIGNY
+351 
-356 KKAEKYYL
+356 AERYVL
-364 EALEIRK
+364 EALDIRRHILGVNNVDYATSLHCLGSHRLGMGDYEQGEKYLLEALRIRK
-371 STIGINHPD
+371 QVIGENHPD
-380 YALSLNNL
+380 YAISLNNLGTFYSQIGNYDKAENYYIKALDIRKSIFGTTHPEYASSISNLGSLYDKMGEHLKAEQYKLEALRIRERILEENHPDYITSLNNL
-388 GAIYA
+388 GAFYS
-393 ENGNFTKAKECYL
+393 NMGNYEQAKKYYQKAASICYS
-406 EAADIHYSIYGEF
+406 DTVNKP
-419 HLKYATSLNNL
+419 LKILVLNNL
-430 GSIYSDIGDY
+430 G
-440 KQAEKYYLEAL
+440 ELYL
-451 NIRKSVL
+451 VL
-458 GVNHPDYALSLNNL
+458 GDEINAYLCL
-472 GSIYSDIGDYKQA
+472 KQ
-485 EKYYLEALKIRKS
+485 
-498 VLGINH
+498 
-504 PDYALS
+504 
-510 LNNLGSYYLNVGDY
+510 
-524 AQAEKCYIEA
+524 
-534 LEIRRLS
+534 
-541 LGVNHPDYAVS
+541 
-552 LHNLGTYY
+552 
-560 SDIGNYK
+560 
-567 KAETYYLEALEI
+567 
-579 RKASFG
+579 SF
-585 VNHPVYAISLSNL
+585 
-598 GTLYSEVGNSPKA
+598 
-611 EKYYL
+611 
-616 KALELYKS
+616 
-624 SIGTNNIEYAQ
+624 
-635 LVDNVGGYYLSI
+635 
-647 KDYDKSKKFHN
+647 
-658 EALDIHKSIFGSNHP
+658 
-673 NYALSL
+673 
-679 NNLGVVYSYEK
+679 
-690 EYAIAEKYYL
+690 
-700 EALNIQKSVL
+700 NIQKSL
-710 GINHTH
+710 FL
-716 YVSSLDNVGKNY
+716 SSLD
-728 LEQGCPKKAF
+728 
-738 SYLALAFK
+738 
-746 IQKESFEASLNYM
+746 YM
-759 TEEERGA
+759 TENQRMQF
-766 YWKTKQHR
+766 WKTMQSK
-774 FNNLYPTFAYKY
+774 FDETYPIFAYKY
-786 HFSKPSISTFAYDNE
+786 HFSNPSISTFAYDNE
-801 LFRKGLLLPSSN
+801 LFRKGLLLSSSN
-813 IIRQSILESNDSILT
+813 IIRQSILESNDSILI
-828 EQWNELVGTKQVI
+828 EQWNELVGIKQVI
-841 MNLEEKEPT
+841 MNLEEKDPN
-850 STNLVHCKNQAD
+850 STNLVDYKNHAD
-862 SLEKIIT
+862 SLEKIVT

-1095 TLYTSSKANEES
+1095 TLYTASKANEES

>member
-1 MRIAIRK
+1 MQK
-8 YSYLFLA
+8 LLLQF
-15 CCLMSCSAHSWS
+15 CCLIISTLSLAQNSEAYKHSTIDAINRGDYESALSYIDKVENWHVDYVCNISSAMSFLQYMDSINYKSFSADSLCIYIGKEIQSAGHQYFQTNKFEEALHSYMLQAEL
-27 DKYKTF
+27 YKHHIGEFFHPEFATSLH
-33 KQNIIYNIANY
+33 NIGMVYIHLRHYKEAEEYLSIACKLRKNI
-44 FGEVAYTHYSSNNYL
+44 FGSNN
-59 EAINYCEHKIELLEI
+59 I
-74 LIEEQNDTCTSTH
+74 
-87 LTNYLSALNDLGY
+87 
-100 LYSLN
+100 
-105 NDYIHAEKYYLE
+105 
-117 VLKIRKSTYGTKN
+117 
-130 PDYATALSN
+130 
-139 LGLLYAQNGNLTNAE
+139 
-154 KYYLEALE
+154 
-162 IRKEFHDDC
+162 
-171 TLLLGILGTLYS
+171 
-183 EMADFQKAEQCYTE
+183 
-197 ALEIRKTSLGVNH
+197 
-210 PDYAISLSN
+210 DYAISLEGLAGVYIETKNYDKAETYLLESLVIQKN
-219 LGTLYSKVGD
+219 NTDITTNLDFANTLNTLGHLYQSTKNYKKAKEFLYEALKIRQEVLGTSNNTYAITLANIGICCDNLNDYKS
-229 SQKAE
+229 AE
-234 KYYLEALN
+234 KHLLIALDILRNNNDDDYTASTLNSLGVLYNDLGRYSTAKKYLFEALEMRKCIYGLEHSIYAETLHDISVLYYDNGDYQSAKAYAVQAMKIRKNTLGTSHPDYVTSLQCLAHTYRSLGDYPTAIKYYTEALN
-242 IRKSVLGVNHLD
+242 IQNTIFGKINRNYASSLNGLGICYFYMENFNIAEQYLLEGLRIRRNILPISHVEHI
-254 YALSLNNLG
+254 LSLNNLG
-263 SYYLNMGDY
+263 LFYN
-272 AQAEKYYIEAL
+272 A
-283 EIRKSSLEV
+283 
-292 NHLDYAISLNNLGTL
+292 
-307 YSKMGDF
+307 
-314 QKAEEYY
+314 
-321 VESLNIRKSVLGI
+321 
-334 NHSDYAVSLHNL
+334 
-346 ASHYH
+346 
-351 DIGNY
+351 IGNY
-356 KKAEKYYL
+356 QEAENYLL
-364 EALEIRK
+364 EALRIQESSEDVRDIDF
-371 STIGINHPD
+371 SNTLNSLGAFYTSIGD
-380 YALSLNNL
+380 YKIAIKYFSMALKILERTENSFDKIATLNNL
-388 GAIYA
+388 GAIYN
-393 ENGNFTKAKECYL
+393 ELQN
-406 EAADIHYSIYGEF
+406 YSISEKYLLRALDIFKRNEILTPDYTTLLNNIGCLYMDMAIYNEARTYLHEALEF
-419 HLKYATSLNNL
+419 HGQQFGTSNLTCATIRNNL
-430 GSIYSDIGDY
+430 GMLYDIIG
-440 KQAEKYYLEAL
+440 EKYDAKIHFAKAL
-451 NIRKSVL
+451 DIRKSIL
-458 GVNHPDYALSLNNL
+458 GVTHPDYASSLNN
-472 GSIYSDIGDYKQA
+472 IGC
-485 EKYYLEALKIRKS
+485 YYAF
-498 VLGINH
+498 H
-504 PDYALS
+504 
-510 LNNLGSYYLNVGDY
+510 
-524 AQAEKCYIEA
+524 
-534 LEIRRLS
+534 
-541 LGVNHPDYAVS
+541 
-552 LHNLGTYY
+552 
-560 SDIGNYK
+560 GNYDV
-567 KAETYYLEALEI
+567 AESYFTD
-579 RKASFG
+579 ASK
-585 VNHPVYAISLSNL
+585 I
-598 GTLYSEVGNSPKA
+598 
-611 EKYYL
+611 
-616 KALELYKS
+616 
-624 SIGTNNIEYAQ
+624 
-635 LVDNVGGYYLSI
+635 
-647 KDYDKSKKFHN
+647 SKKYF
-658 EALDIHKSIFGSNHP
+658 
-673 NYALSL
+673 
-679 NNLGVVYSYEK
+679 
-690 EYAIAEKYYL
+690 
-700 EALNIQKSVL
+700 
-710 GINHTH
+710 TH
-716 YVSSLDNVGKNY
+716 
-728 LEQGCPKKAF
+728 
-738 SYLALAFK
+738 
-746 IQKESFEASLNYM
+746 SLNYL
-759 TEEERGA
+759 TEKQRKL
-766 YWKTKQHR
+766 YWETEQSR
-774 FNNLYPTFAYKY
+774 FNNIYPIYAYKY
-786 HFSKPSISTFAYDNE
+786 HFSRPSISTFAYDNE
-801 LFRKGLLLPSSN
+801 LFRKGLLLSSSN
-813 IIRQSILESNDSILT
+813 IIRQSILESNDSILI

-841 MNLEEKEPT
+841 MNLEEKDPN
-850 STNLVHCKNQAD
+850 STNLVHYKNQAD
-862 SLEKIIT
+862 SLEKIVT

-882 SITWDSIQQY
+882 SITWDSILQY

-994 YDQTHTM
+994 SDQTHTM

-1015 IVKKDKSIKHHTATI
+1015 IVKKDKNIKHHTATI

-1095 TLYTSSKANEES
+1095 TLYTASKANEES

-1177 HSNDLPEGVQDGI
+1177 HSNDLPAGVQDGI

>member
-1 MRIAIRK
+1 M
-8 YSYLFLA
+8 L
-15 CCLMSCSAHSWS
+15 SCSANSLSH
-27 DKYKTF
+27 KYNTF
-33 KQNIIYNIANY
+33 KQNAIYSIAN
-44 FGEVAYTHYSSNNYL
+44 FIGGIAYSNYSAGNYSKAIDAYEYQIRLLDTLLLDLDDLSKSNTIKTDY
-59 EAINYCEHKIELLEI
+59 
-74 LIEEQNDTCTSTH
+74 
-87 LTNYLSALNDLGY
+87 AL
-100 LYSLN
+100 SLN
-105 NDYIHAEKYYLE
+105 NLGFLYSTIGELAIAEKHLVRALE
-117 VLKIRKSTYGTKN
+117 IRKNVLGEHH
-130 PDYATALSN
+130 PDYAISLNN
-139 LGLLYAQNGNLTNAE
+139 LGSHYSNIGNYTNAE
-154 KYYLEALE
+154 KYYLHALNKIKE
-162 IRKEFHDDC
+162 YSGENNLDYALCLNNLGALYADISDYIQAEKCYLKAFDIRKN
-171 TLLLGILGTLYS
+171 T
-183 EMADFQKAEQCYTE
+183 
-197 ALEIRKTSLGVNH
+197 LGVNH
-210 PDYAISLSN
+210 PDYAISLNN
-219 LGTLYSKVGD
+219 LGVLYANMGNYYLS
-229 SQKAE
+229 E
-234 KYYLEALN
+234 KYYLEALTLHKN
-242 IRKSVLGVNHLD
+242 IFGEHHPD
-254 YALSLNNLG
+254 YAMSLNNLG
-263 SYYLNMGDY
+263 SYYSNIGNY
-272 AQAEKYYIEAL
+272 TEAEKYYLEAIEIYKIAFGRTHINYATL
-283 EIRKSSLEV
+283 LNNLGYIYSMKNDYIQAEKCYLEASEIRKNIFGEHHPGYAMSLNNLGSHYVDIGNYTEAEKCYLKALDIRKHTLGV
-292 NHLDYAISLNNLGTL
+292 NHPDYAISLNNLGL
-307 YSKMGDF
+307 HYS
-314 QKAEEYY
+314 
-321 VESLNIRKSVLGI
+321 GI
-334 NHSDYAVSLHNL
+334 SDYSE
-346 ASHYH
+346 
-351 DIGNY
+351 
-356 KKAEKYYL
+356 AEKYYL
-364 EALEIRK
+364 EALELQKNILGE
-371 STIGINHPD
+371 SHPN
-380 YALSLNNL
+380 YAVSLNNL
-388 GAIYA
+388 G
-393 ENGNFTKAKECYL
+393 
-406 EAADIHYSIYGEF
+406 
-419 HLKYATSLNNL
+419 
-430 GSIYSDIGDY
+430 
-440 KQAEKYYLEAL
+440 
-451 NIRKSVL
+451 
-458 GVNHPDYALSLNNL
+458 
-472 GSIYSDIGDYKQA
+472 
-485 EKYYLEALKIRKS
+485 
-498 VLGINH
+498 
-504 PDYALS
+504 
-510 LNNLGSYYLNVGDY
+510 
-524 AQAEKCYIEA
+524 
-534 LEIRRLS
+534 
-541 LGVNHPDYAVS
+541 
-552 LHNLGTYY
+552 
-560 SDIGNYK
+560 
-567 KAETYYLEALEI
+567 
-579 RKASFG
+579 
-585 VNHPVYAISLSNL
+585 
-598 GTLYSEVGNSPKA
+598 TLYIKLTD
-611 EKYYL
+611 Y
-616 KALELYKS
+616 
-624 SIGTNNIEYAQ
+624 NNAYIPLMQ
-635 LVDNVGGYYLSI
+635 S
-647 KDYDKSKKFHN
+647 F
-658 EALDIHKSIFGSNHP
+658 
-673 NYALSL
+673 
-679 NNLGVVYSYEK
+679 
-690 EYAIAEKYYL
+690 
-700 EALNIQKSVL
+700 NIQKSL
-710 GINHTH
+710 FL
-716 YVSSLDNVGKNY
+716 S
-728 LEQGCPKKAF
+728 
-738 SYLALAFK
+738 
-746 IQKESFEASLNYM
+746 SLNYT
-759 TEEERGA
+759 TEQERKQ
-766 YWKTKQHR
+766 YWKTMQSK
-774 FNNLYPTFAYKY
+774 FDDTYPIFAYKY
-786 HFSKPSISTFAYDNE
+786 HFSNPSISTFAYDNE
-801 LFRKGLLLPSSN
+801 LFRKGLLLSSSN
-813 IIRQSILESNDSILT
+813 IIRQSILESNDSILI

-841 MNLEEKEPT
+841 MNLEEKDPN
-850 STNLVHCKNQAD
+850 STNLVHYKNQAD
-862 SLEKIIT
+862 SLEKIVT

-892 LTPDEVAI
+892 LNPDEVAI

-929 PLCEEKEIVNCL
+929 PLCEEKELVNCL

-1095 TLYTSSKANEES
+1095 TLYTASKANEES

>member
-1 MRIAIRK
+1 MKKILWILIGIIGSILVSVIICLLLILNVS
-8 YSYLFLA
+8 SYKQ
-15 CCLMSCSAHSWS
+15 SAFESINAGEF
-27 DKYKTF
+27 DK
-33 KQNIIYNIANY
+33 A
-44 FGEVAYTHYSSNNYL
+44 A
-59 EAINYCEHKIELLEI
+59 IELLQIEKWEISDYVDPDSVISFVNYSKTINFPSSILDSLYVYVSSEYEI
-74 LIEEQNDTCTSTH
+74 LGEKYH
-87 LTNYLSALNDLGY
+87 LE
-100 LYSLN
+100 
-105 NDYIHAEKYYLE
+105 NDYNNAFNIFDEQYIWNLSYLGNGHPKHIM
-117 VLKIRKSTYGTKN
+117 LLN
-130 PDYATALSN
+130 N
-139 LGLLYAQNGNLTNAE
+139 LGLLSSDIGNYVEAE
-154 KYYLEALE
+154 QYYIEALTSKQE
-162 IRKEFHDDC
+162 IVSFD
-171 TLLLGILGTLYS
+171 L
-183 EMADFQKAEQCYTE
+183 
-197 ALEIRKTSLGVNH
+197 
-210 PDYAISLSN
+210 DYATLLSN
-219 LGTLYSKVGD
+219 LGTLYTNLGD
-229 SQKAE
+229 YKRAE
-234 KYYLEALN
+234 KCHIDALN
-242 IRKSVLGVNHLD
+242 IRKSILGTN
-254 YALSLNNLG
+254 S
-263 SYYLNMGDY
+263 
-272 AQAEKYYIEAL
+272 I
-283 EIRKSSLEV
+283 
-292 NHLDYAISLNNLGTL
+292 DYAISLNNLGTL
-307 YSKMGDF
+307 YCELGNYISAKRYF
-314 QKAEEYY
+314 I
-321 VESLNIRKSVLGI
+321 ESLNIKQTILGNLHLNCAVTLSNLGVLYG
-334 NHSDYAVSLHNL
+334 YMGE
-346 ASHYH
+346 YEE
-351 DIGNY
+351 
-356 KKAEKYYL
+356 AERYVL
-364 EALEIRK
+364 EALDIRK
-371 STIGINHPD
+371 HILGVNNVDYATSLHCLGSHRLGMGDYEQGEKYLLEALRIRKQVIGENHPD
-380 YALSLNNL
+380 YAISLNNLGTFYSQIGNYDTAENYYIKALDIRKSIFGTTHPEYASSISNLGSLYDKMGEHLKAEQYKLEALRIRERILEENHPDYITSLNNL
-388 GAIYA
+388 GAFYS
-393 ENGNFTKAKECYL
+393 NMGNYEQAKKYYQKAASICYS
-406 EAADIHYSIYGEF
+406 DTVNKP
-419 HLKYATSLNNL
+419 LKILVLNNL
-430 GSIYSDIGDY
+430 G
-440 KQAEKYYLEAL
+440 ELYL
-451 NIRKSVL
+451 VL
-458 GVNHPDYALSLNNL
+458 GDEINAYLCL
-472 GSIYSDIGDYKQA
+472 KQ
-485 EKYYLEALKIRKS
+485 
-498 VLGINH
+498 
-504 PDYALS
+504 
-510 LNNLGSYYLNVGDY
+510 
-524 AQAEKCYIEA
+524 
-534 LEIRRLS
+534 
-541 LGVNHPDYAVS
+541 
-552 LHNLGTYY
+552 
-560 SDIGNYK
+560 
-567 KAETYYLEALEI
+567 
-579 RKASFG
+579 SF
-585 VNHPVYAISLSNL
+585 
-598 GTLYSEVGNSPKA
+598 
-611 EKYYL
+611 
-616 KALELYKS
+616 
-624 SIGTNNIEYAQ
+624 
-635 LVDNVGGYYLSI
+635 
-647 KDYDKSKKFHN
+647 
-658 EALDIHKSIFGSNHP
+658 
-673 NYALSL
+673 
-679 NNLGVVYSYEK
+679 
-690 EYAIAEKYYL
+690 
-700 EALNIQKSVL
+700 NIQKSL
-710 GINHTH
+710 FL
-716 YVSSLDNVGKNY
+716 SSLD
-728 LEQGCPKKAF
+728 
-738 SYLALAFK
+738 
-746 IQKESFEASLNYM
+746 YM
-759 TEEERGA
+759 TENQRMQF
-766 YWKTKQHR
+766 WKTMQSK
-774 FNNLYPTFAYKY
+774 FDETYPIFAYKY
-786 HFSKPSISTFAYDNE
+786 HFSQPSISTFAYDNE
-801 LFRKGLLLPSSN
+801 LFRKGLLLSSSN
-813 IIRQSILESNDSILT
+813 IIRQSIFESNDSILI
-828 EQWNELVGTKQVI
+828 EQWNELVGIKQVI
-841 MNLEEKEPT
+841 MNLEEKDPT
-850 STNLVHCKNQAD
+850 STNLAHYKNQAD
-862 SLEKIIT
+862 SLEKIVT

-892 LTPDEVAI
+892 LNPDEVTI

-941 SQNRTN
+941 LHNRTN

-1095 TLYTSSKANEES
+1095 TLYTASKANEES

-1269 REAFKNAQ
+1269 REAFKKAQ

>member
-1 MRIAIRK
+1 MKKILWILIGIIGSILVSVIICLLLILNVS
-8 YSYLFLA
+8 SYKQ
-15 CCLMSCSAHSWS
+15 SAFESINAGEF
-27 DKYKTF
+27 DK
-33 KQNIIYNIANY
+33 A
-44 FGEVAYTHYSSNNYL
+44 A
-59 EAINYCEHKIELLEI
+59 IELLQIEKWEISDYVDPDSVISFVNYSKTINFPSSILDSLYVYVSSEYEI
-74 LIEEQNDTCTSTH
+74 LGEKYH
-87 LTNYLSALNDLGY
+87 LE
-100 LYSLN
+100 
-105 NDYIHAEKYYLE
+105 NDYNNAFNIFDEQYIWNLSYLGNE
-117 VLKIRKSTYGTKN
+117 HPKHIMLLN
-130 PDYATALSN
+130 N
-139 LGLLYAQNGNLTNAE
+139 LGLLSSDIGNYVEAE
-154 KYYLEALE
+154 QYYIEALTSKQE
-162 IRKEFHDDC
+162 IVSFD
-171 TLLLGILGTLYS
+171 L
-183 EMADFQKAEQCYTE
+183 
-197 ALEIRKTSLGVNH
+197 
-210 PDYAISLSN
+210 DYATLLSN
-219 LGTLYSKVGD
+219 LGTLYTNLGD
-229 SQKAE
+229 YKRAE
-234 KYYLEALN
+234 KCHIDALN
-242 IRKSVLGVNHLD
+242 IRKSILGTN
-254 YALSLNNLG
+254 S
-263 SYYLNMGDY
+263 
-272 AQAEKYYIEAL
+272 I
-283 EIRKSSLEV
+283 
-292 NHLDYAISLNNLGTL
+292 DYAISLNNLGTL
-307 YSKMGDF
+307 YCELGNYISAKRYF
-314 QKAEEYY
+314 I
-321 VESLNIRKSVLGI
+321 ESLNIKQTILGNLHLNCAVTLSNLGVLYG
-334 NHSDYAVSLHNL
+334 YMGE
-346 ASHYH
+346 YEE
-351 DIGNY
+351 
-356 KKAEKYYL
+356 AERYVL
-364 EALEIRK
+364 EALDIRK
-371 STIGINHPD
+371 HILGVNNVDYATSLHCLGSHRLGMGDYEQGEKYLLEALRIRKQVIGENHPD
-380 YALSLNNL
+380 YAISLNNLGTFYSQIGNYDKAENYYIKALDIRKSIFGTTHPEYASSISNLGSLYDKMGEHLKAEQYKLEALRIRERILEENHPDYITSLNNL
-388 GAIYA
+388 GAFYS
-393 ENGNFTKAKECYL
+393 NMGNYEQAKKYYQKAASICYS
-406 EAADIHYSIYGEF
+406 DTVNKP
-419 HLKYATSLNNL
+419 LKILVLNNL
-430 GSIYSDIGDY
+430 G
-440 KQAEKYYLEAL
+440 ELYL
-451 NIRKSVL
+451 VL
-458 GVNHPDYALSLNNL
+458 GDEINAYLCL
-472 GSIYSDIGDYKQA
+472 KQ
-485 EKYYLEALKIRKS
+485 
-498 VLGINH
+498 
-504 PDYALS
+504 
-510 LNNLGSYYLNVGDY
+510 
-524 AQAEKCYIEA
+524 
-534 LEIRRLS
+534 
-541 LGVNHPDYAVS
+541 
-552 LHNLGTYY
+552 
-560 SDIGNYK
+560 
-567 KAETYYLEALEI
+567 
-579 RKASFG
+579 SF
-585 VNHPVYAISLSNL
+585 
-598 GTLYSEVGNSPKA
+598 
-611 EKYYL
+611 
-616 KALELYKS
+616 
-624 SIGTNNIEYAQ
+624 
-635 LVDNVGGYYLSI
+635 
-647 KDYDKSKKFHN
+647 
-658 EALDIHKSIFGSNHP
+658 
-673 NYALSL
+673 
-679 NNLGVVYSYEK
+679 
-690 EYAIAEKYYL
+690 
-700 EALNIQKSVL
+700 NIQKSL
-710 GINHTH
+710 FL
-716 YVSSLDNVGKNY
+716 SSLD
-728 LEQGCPKKAF
+728 
-738 SYLALAFK
+738 
-746 IQKESFEASLNYM
+746 YM
-759 TEEERGA
+759 TENQRMQF
-766 YWKTKQHR
+766 WKTMQSK
-774 FNNLYPTFAYKY
+774 FDETYPIFAYKY
-786 HFSKPSISTFAYDNE
+786 HFSQPSISTFAYDNE
-801 LFRKGLLLPSSN
+801 LFRKGLLLSSSN
-813 IIRQSILESNDSILT
+813 IIRQSIFESNDSILI
-828 EQWNELVGTKQVI
+828 EQWNELVGIKQVI
-841 MNLEEKEPT
+841 MNLEEKDPT
-850 STNLVHCKNQAD
+850 STNLAHYKNQAD
-862 SLEKIIT
+862 SLEKIVT

-892 LTPDEVAI
+892 LNPDEVAI

-1015 IVKKDKSIKHHTATI
+1015 IVKKDKNIKHYTATI

-1050 DTEDMFAYRS
+1050 DTEDMFTYRS

-1073 LPGTKKEA
+1073 LPGTKQEA

-1095 TLYTSSKANEES
+1095 TLYTASKANEES

>member
-1 MRIAIRK
+1 M
-8 YSYLFLA
+8 
-15 CCLMSCSAHSWS
+15 
-27 DKYKTF
+27 
-33 KQNIIYNIANY
+33 
-44 FGEVAYTHYSSNNYL
+44 
-59 EAINYCEHKIELLEI
+59 
-74 LIEEQNDTCTSTH
+74 
-87 LTNYLSALNDLGY
+87 
-100 LYSLN
+100 
-105 NDYIHAEKYYLE
+105 YY
-117 VLKIRKSTYGTKN
+117 
-130 PDYATALSN
+130 
-139 LGLLYAQNGNLTNAE
+139 
-154 KYYLEALE
+154 
-162 IRKEFHDDC
+162 
-171 TLLLGILGTLYS
+171 
-183 EMADFQKAEQCYTE
+183 
-197 ALEIRKTSLGVNH
+197 
-210 PDYAISLSN
+210 
-219 LGTLYSKVGD
+219 
-229 SQKAE
+229 
-234 KYYLEALN
+234 
-242 IRKSVLGVNHLD
+242 
-254 YALSLNNLG
+254 
-263 SYYLNMGDY
+263 
-272 AQAEKYYIEAL
+272 
-283 EIRKSSLEV
+283 
-292 NHLDYAISLNNLGTL
+292 
-307 YSKMGDF
+307 
-314 QKAEEYY
+314 
-321 VESLNIRKSVLGI
+321 
-334 NHSDYAVSLHNL
+334 
-346 ASHYH
+346 
-351 DIGNY
+351 
-356 KKAEKYYL
+356 
-364 EALEIRK
+364 
-371 STIGINHPD
+371 
-380 YALSLNNL
+380 
-388 GAIYA
+388 
-393 ENGNFTKAKECYL
+393 
-406 EAADIHYSIYGEF
+406 
-419 HLKYATSLNNL
+419 
-430 GSIYSDIGDY
+430 
-440 KQAEKYYLEAL
+440 
-451 NIRKSVL
+451 
-458 GVNHPDYALSLNNL
+458 
-472 GSIYSDIGDYKQA
+472 
-485 EKYYLEALKIRKS
+485 
-498 VLGINH
+498 
-504 PDYALS
+504 
-510 LNNLGSYYLNVGDY
+510 
-524 AQAEKCYIEA
+524 
-534 LEIRRLS
+534 
-541 LGVNHPDYAVS
+541 
-552 LHNLGTYY
+552 
-560 SDIGNYK
+560 
-567 KAETYYLEALEI
+567 
-579 RKASFG
+579 
-585 VNHPVYAISLSNL
+585 
-598 GTLYSEVGNSPKA
+598 
-611 EKYYL
+611 
-616 KALELYKS
+616 S
-624 SIGTNNIEYAQ
+624 SIGDHELANS
-635 LVDNVGGYYLSI
+635 YLTS
-647 KDYDKSKKFHN
+647 SCC
-658 EALDIHKSIFGSNHP
+658 
-673 NYALSL
+673 
-679 NNLGVVYSYEK
+679 
-690 EYAIAEKYYL
+690 
-700 EALNIQKSVL
+700 IQKQL
-710 GINHTH
+710 FC
-716 YVSSLDNVGKNY
+716 SSLD
-728 LEQGCPKKAF
+728 
-738 SYLALAFK
+738 
-746 IQKESFEASLNYM
+746 YM
-759 TEEERGA
+759 TENQRMQF
-766 YWKTKQHR
+766 WKTMQSK
-774 FNNLYPTFAYKY
+774 FDETYPIFAYKY
-786 HFSKPSISTFAYDNE
+786 HFSQPSISTFAYDNE
-801 LFRKGLLLPSSN
+801 LFRKGLLLSSSN
-813 IIRQSILESNDSILT
+813 IIRQSILESNDSILI
-828 EQWNELVGTKQVI
+828 EQWNELVGIKQVI
-841 MNLEEKEPT
+841 MNLEEKDPN
-850 STNLVHCKNQAD
+850 STNLVHYKNQAD
-862 SLEKIIT
+862 SLEKIVT

-968 PQIHEGETIYFSP
+968 PQIHEGGTIYFSP

-1081 ESIHSLLNSNNITS
+1081 ESIYSLLNSNNITS
-1095 TLYTSSKANEES
+1095 TLYTASKANEES

>member
-1 MRIAIRK
+1 MKKILWILIGIIGSILVSVIICLLLILNVS
-8 YSYLFLA
+8 SYKQ
-15 CCLMSCSAHSWS
+15 SAFESINAGEF
-27 DKYKTF
+27 DK
-33 KQNIIYNIANY
+33 A
-44 FGEVAYTHYSSNNYL
+44 A
-59 EAINYCEHKIELLEI
+59 IELLQIEKWEISDYVDPDSVISFVNYSKTINFPSSILDSLYVYVSSEYEI
-74 LIEEQNDTCTSTH
+74 LGEKYH
-87 LTNYLSALNDLGY
+87 LE
-100 LYSLN
+100 
-105 NDYIHAEKYYLE
+105 NDYNNAFNIFDEQYIWNLSYLGNGHPKHIM
-117 VLKIRKSTYGTKN
+117 LLN
-130 PDYATALSN
+130 N
-139 LGLLYAQNGNLTNAE
+139 LGLLSSDIGNYVEAE
-154 KYYLEALE
+154 QYYIEALTSKQE
-162 IRKEFHDDC
+162 IVSFD
-171 TLLLGILGTLYS
+171 L
-183 EMADFQKAEQCYTE
+183 
-197 ALEIRKTSLGVNH
+197 
-210 PDYAISLSN
+210 DYATLLSN
-219 LGTLYSKVGD
+219 LGTLYTNLGD
-229 SQKAE
+229 YKRAE
-234 KYYLEALN
+234 RCHIDALN
-242 IRKSVLGVNHLD
+242 IRKSILGAN
-254 YALSLNNLG
+254 S
-263 SYYLNMGDY
+263 
-272 AQAEKYYIEAL
+272 I
-283 EIRKSSLEV
+283 
-292 NHLDYAISLNNLGTL
+292 DYAISLNNLGTL
-307 YSKMGDF
+307 YCELGNYISAKKYF
-314 QKAEEYY
+314 I
-321 VESLNIRKSVLGI
+321 ESLNIKQTILGNLHLNCAVTLSNLGVLYG
-334 NHSDYAVSLHNL
+334 YMGE
-346 ASHYH
+346 YEE
-351 DIGNY
+351 
-356 KKAEKYYL
+356 AERYVL
-364 EALEIRK
+364 EALDIRRHILGVNNVDYATSLHCLGSHRLGMGDYEQGEKYLLEALRIRK
-371 STIGINHPD
+371 QVIGENHPD
-380 YALSLNNL
+380 YAISLNNLGTFYSQIGNYDKAENYHIKALDIRKSIFGTTHPEYASSISNLGSLYDKMGEHLKAEQYKLEALRIRERILEENHPDYITSLNNL
-388 GAIYA
+388 GAFYS
-393 ENGNFTKAKECYL
+393 NMGNYEQAKKYYQKAASICYS
-406 EAADIHYSIYGEF
+406 DTVNKP
-419 HLKYATSLNNL
+419 LKILVLNNL
-430 GSIYSDIGDY
+430 GELYF
-440 KQAEKYYLEAL
+440 
-451 NIRKSVL
+451 VL
-458 GVNHPDYALSLNNL
+458 GDEINAYLCL
-472 GSIYSDIGDYKQA
+472 KQ
-485 EKYYLEALKIRKS
+485 
-498 VLGINH
+498 
-504 PDYALS
+504 
-510 LNNLGSYYLNVGDY
+510 
-524 AQAEKCYIEA
+524 
-534 LEIRRLS
+534 
-541 LGVNHPDYAVS
+541 
-552 LHNLGTYY
+552 
-560 SDIGNYK
+560 
-567 KAETYYLEALEI
+567 
-579 RKASFG
+579 SF
-585 VNHPVYAISLSNL
+585 
-598 GTLYSEVGNSPKA
+598 
-611 EKYYL
+611 
-616 KALELYKS
+616 
-624 SIGTNNIEYAQ
+624 
-635 LVDNVGGYYLSI
+635 
-647 KDYDKSKKFHN
+647 
-658 EALDIHKSIFGSNHP
+658 
-673 NYALSL
+673 
-679 NNLGVVYSYEK
+679 
-690 EYAIAEKYYL
+690 
-700 EALNIQKSVL
+700 NIQKSL
-710 GINHTH
+710 FL
-716 YVSSLDNVGKNY
+716 S
-728 LEQGCPKKAF
+728 
-738 SYLALAFK
+738 
-746 IQKESFEASLNYM
+746 SLNYM
-759 TEEERGA
+759 TEQQRKQ
-766 YWKTKQHR
+766 YWKTMQSK
-774 FNNLYPTFAYKY
+774 FDETYPIFAYKY

-801 LFRKGLLLPSSN
+801 LFRKGLLLSSSN
-813 IIRQSILESNDSILT
+813 IIRQSILESNDSILI

-841 MNLEEKEPT
+841 MNLEEKDPN
-850 STNLVHCKNQAD
+850 STNLVHYKNQAD
-862 SLEKIIT
+862 SLEKIVT

-957 TIFNLIWDKIL
+957 TIFNLIWDKIASK
-968 PQIHEGETIYFSP
+968 IHEGETIYFSP

-1050 DTEDMFAYRS
+1050 DTEDMFTYRS

-1081 ESIHSLLNSNNITS
+1081 ESIYSLLNSNNITS
-1095 TLYTSSKANEES
+1095 TLYTASKANEES

-1212 ETAKGD
+1212 ETAQGD

>member
-1 MRIAIRK
+1 ML
-8 YSYLFLA
+8 S
-15 CCLMSCSAHSWS
+15 S
-27 DKYKTF
+27 DIGNYVEAEQYYIEALTS
-33 KQNIIYNIANY
+33 KQ
-44 FGEVAYTHYSSNNYL
+44 
-59 EAINYCEHKIELLEI
+59 EI
-74 LIEEQNDTCTSTH
+74 VSF
-87 LTNYLSALNDLGY
+87 DL
-100 LYSLN
+100 
-105 NDYIHAEKYYLE
+105 
-117 VLKIRKSTYGTKN
+117 
-130 PDYATALSN
+130 DYATL
-139 LGLLYAQNGNLTNAE
+139 
-154 KYYLEALE
+154 
-162 IRKEFHDDC
+162 
-171 TLLLGILGTLYS
+171 
-183 EMADFQKAEQCYTE
+183 
-197 ALEIRKTSLGVNH
+197 
-210 PDYAISLSN
+210 LSN
-219 LGTLYSKVGD
+219 LGTLYTNLGD
-229 SQKAE
+229 YKRAE
-234 KYYLEALN
+234 KCHIDALN
-242 IRKSVLGVNHLD
+242 IRKSILGTNSID
-254 YALSLNNLG
+254 YAISLNNLG
-263 SYYLNMGDY
+263 NLYCELGNYISAKKYFIESLNIKQTILGNLHLNCAVTLSNLGVLYGYMGEYEEAERYVLEALDIRRHILGVNNVDYATSLHCLGSHRLGMGDY
-272 AQAEKYYIEAL
+272 EQGEKYLLEAL
-283 EIRKSSLEV
+283 RIRKQVIGE
-292 NHLDYAISLNNLGTL
+292 NHPDYAISLNNLGTF
-307 YSKMGDF
+307 YSQIGNYD
-314 QKAEEYY
+314 KAENYHIKA
-321 VESLNIRKSVLGI
+321 LDIRKSIFGTTHPEYASSISNLG
-334 NHSDYAVSLHNL
+334 SLYDKMGEHL
-346 ASHYH
+346 
-351 DIGNY
+351 
-356 KKAEKYYL
+356 KAEQYKL
-364 EALEIRK
+364 EALRIRER
-371 STIGINHPD
+371 ILEENHPD
-380 YALSLNNL
+380 YITSLNNL
-388 GAIYA
+388 GAFYS
-393 ENGNFTKAKECYL
+393 NMGNYEQAKKYYQKAASICYS
-406 EAADIHYSIYGEF
+406 DTVNKP
-419 HLKYATSLNNL
+419 LKILVLNNL
-430 GSIYSDIGDY
+430 G
-440 KQAEKYYLEAL
+440 ELYL
-451 NIRKSVL
+451 VL
-458 GVNHPDYALSLNNL
+458 GDEINAYLCL
-472 GSIYSDIGDYKQA
+472 KQ
-485 EKYYLEALKIRKS
+485 
-498 VLGINH
+498 
-504 PDYALS
+504 
-510 LNNLGSYYLNVGDY
+510 
-524 AQAEKCYIEA
+524 
-534 LEIRRLS
+534 
-541 LGVNHPDYAVS
+541 
-552 LHNLGTYY
+552 
-560 SDIGNYK
+560 
-567 KAETYYLEALEI
+567 
-579 RKASFG
+579 SF
-585 VNHPVYAISLSNL
+585 
-598 GTLYSEVGNSPKA
+598 
-611 EKYYL
+611 
-616 KALELYKS
+616 
-624 SIGTNNIEYAQ
+624 
-635 LVDNVGGYYLSI
+635 
-647 KDYDKSKKFHN
+647 
-658 EALDIHKSIFGSNHP
+658 
-673 NYALSL
+673 
-679 NNLGVVYSYEK
+679 
-690 EYAIAEKYYL
+690 
-700 EALNIQKSVL
+700 NIQKSL
-710 GINHTH
+710 FL
-716 YVSSLDNVGKNY
+716 S
-728 LEQGCPKKAF
+728 
-738 SYLALAFK
+738 
-746 IQKESFEASLNYM
+746 SLNYM
-759 TEEERGA
+759 TEQQRKQ
-766 YWKTKQHR
+766 YWKTMQSK
-774 FNNLYPTFAYKY
+774 FDETYPIFAYKY
-786 HFSKPSISTFAYDNE
+786 HFSQPSISTFAYDNE
-801 LFRKGLLLPSSN
+801 LFRKGLLLFSSN
-813 IIRQSILESNDSILT
+813 IIRQSILDSNDSILI
-828 EQWNELVGTKQVI
+828 EQWNELLGTKQAI
-841 MNLEEKEPT
+841 MNLEEKDPN
-850 STNLVHCKNQAD
+850 STNLVHYKNQAD
-862 SLEKIIT
+862 SLEKIVT

-892 LTPDEVAI
+892 LNPDEVAI

-1060 ISSTLPNRGSVLY
+1060 ISSTHPNRGSVLY
-1073 LPGTKKEA
+1073 LPGTKQEA

-1095 TLYTSSKANEES
+1095 TLYTASKANEES